1 MALDNLFVHFASS
14 CRCMDTLLTHTLI
27 PIVISE
33 HTVYWFCTIRFG
45 QRYLRLTTYC
55 TFTLL
60 SYSLFIRFTYVMCR
74 IQERNKKSLLNP
86 YKHGKRWKMMTLV
99 KNHEWKKKHYTLCV
113 LPKA

>member
-27 PIVISE
+27 PTVISE
-33 HTVYWFCTIRFG
+33 HTVYWFCTIPFG

-55 TFTLL
+55 NFTLL
-60 SYSLFIRFTYVMCR
+60 SYSLYPLYLC
-74 IQERNKKSLLNP
+74 NLPYSKKKQGVTPKSTQDPRKKTRLEVQ
-86 YKHGKRWKMMTLV
+86 KH
-99 KNHEWKKKHYTLCV
+99 NKHYTLCV